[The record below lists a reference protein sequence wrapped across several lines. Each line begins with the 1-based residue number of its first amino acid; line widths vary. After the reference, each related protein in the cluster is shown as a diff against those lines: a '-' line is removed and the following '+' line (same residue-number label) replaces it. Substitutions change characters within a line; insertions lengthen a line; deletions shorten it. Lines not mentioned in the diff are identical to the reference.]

1 MEKIQKK
8 IGLEGFTKVEK
19 VVKIQSV
26 LIHIAKGF
34 DTTVKKENITMLSTL
49 FTVTIAYEIIKFIVL
64 FIAFCNDKCDGI
76 GLLSEL
82 AIATVVIVF
91 AALSI
96 SFGGTFAFVLGII
109 FASMCGLAMINNF
122 IIAIRLYTVGNAFFS
137 IYNLVMMILFIA
149 ALAL

>member
-1 MEKIQKK
+1 
-8 IGLEGFTKVEK
+8 
-19 VVKIQSV
+19 
-26 LIHIAKGF
+26 
-34 DTTVKKENITMLSTL
+34 MLSTL

-82 AIATVVIVF
+82 AIAMTVNVF

-122 IIAIRLYTVGNAFFS
+122 IIANRLYTVGNAFFS
-137 IYNLVMMILFIA
+137 IYNLVMMILFIV

>member
-1 MEKIQKK
+1 
-8 IGLEGFTKVEK
+8 
-19 VVKIQSV
+19 
-26 LIHIAKGF
+26 
-34 DTTVKKENITMLSTL
+34 MLSTL

-82 AIATVVIVF
+82 AIATTVIVF

-122 IIAIRLYTVGNAFFS
+122 IIAIRYTVGNAFFS
-137 IYNLVMMILFIA
+137 IYNLVMMILFIV

>member
-1 MEKIQKK
+1 
-8 IGLEGFTKVEK
+8 
-19 VVKIQSV
+19 
-26 LIHIAKGF
+26 
-34 DTTVKKENITMLSTL
+34 MLSTL

-64 FIAFCNDKCDGI
+64 FIAFCNDRCDGI

-82 AIATVVIVF
+82 MCAAVVIVF

-109 FASMCGLAMINNF
+109 FASICGLAMIAHCYAAVQGAVANGF
-122 IIAIRLYTVGNAFFS
+122 WS
-137 IYNLVMMILFIA
+137 IYNLVMLILFIM

>member
-1 MEKIQKK
+1 
-8 IGLEGFTKVEK
+8 
-19 VVKIQSV
+19 
-26 LIHIAKGF
+26 
-34 DTTVKKENITMLSTL
+34 MLSTL

-122 IIAIRLYTVGNAFFS
+122 IIAAQGHDGNAFFS
-137 IYNLVMMILFIA
+137 IYNLVMMILFIV
-149 ALAL
+149 ALSI

>member
-1 MEKIQKK
+1 
-8 IGLEGFTKVEK
+8 
-19 VVKIQSV
+19 
-26 LIHIAKGF
+26 
-34 DTTVKKENITMLSTL
+34 MLSTL

-64 FIAFCNDKCDGI
+64 FIAFCDDKCDGI

-82 AIATVVIVF
+82 AIAMTVIVF

-96 SFGGTFAFVLGII
+96 SFSGIFALVLGII

-137 IYNLVMMILFIA
+137 IYNSVMMILFIV

>member
-1 MEKIQKK
+1 
-8 IGLEGFTKVEK
+8 
-19 VVKIQSV
+19 
-26 LIHIAKGF
+26 
-34 DTTVKKENITMLSTL
+34 MLSTL

-64 FIAFCNDKCDGI
+64 FIAFCNGNDKCDGI

-82 AIATVVIVF
+82 AIAAVVIVF

-122 IIAIRLYTVGNAFFS
+122 IIANRLYTVGNAFFS
-137 IYNLVMMILFIA
+137 IYNLVMMILFIM